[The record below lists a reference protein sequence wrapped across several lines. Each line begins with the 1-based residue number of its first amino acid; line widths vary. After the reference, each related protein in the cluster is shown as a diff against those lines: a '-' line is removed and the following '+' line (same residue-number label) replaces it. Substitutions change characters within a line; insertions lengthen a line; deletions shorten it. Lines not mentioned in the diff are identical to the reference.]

1 MTGFTVFTTYLFK
14 SNLYNQINSFGYTD
28 TLHCGYINSIQIPT
42 ILKSKISLYFNDE
55 FPFLNGGAD
64 YTGWTANKFYVLV
77 QTIDNATYSNID
89 EIKPLSNAWKILELT
104 DQVSD
109 GIRRLTSSDMISNSF
124 IIDLSL
130 IITAST
136 YNLDYLN
143 YPTQDINN
151 NLLFGDEQVF
161 IGNIDTDIEAV
172 AKVLE
177 IPISLPYDQFNIST
191 NKTWK
196 QGQDVYISE
205 VGIYSSDG
213 TLVAIGKFNNPIQK
227 NNLIAR
233 TIKFELDF

>member
-151 NLLFGDEQVF
+151 NLLV
-161 IGNIDTDIEAV
+161 I
-172 AKVLE
+172 L
-177 IPISLPYDQFNIST
+177 
-191 NKTWK
+191 
-196 QGQDVYISE
+196 
-205 VGIYSSDG
+205 
-213 TLVAIGKFNNPIQK
+213 IQILK
-227 NNLIAR
+227 LLQ
-233 TIKFELDF
+233 KY